1 MTDAPF
7 PKVPGG
13 MRMVPRR
20 HPERLVTA
28 GVALLA
34 LALLIQLFVTS
45 PRWEWPVVWEYLFS
59 PPILLGVARTI
70 QLTLVAFVLGLALG
84 LIVALMRMSQ
94 DPVLRFVAGIFL
106 WFNRAVPVLV
116 TLLFIFF
123 LAALVPEIGFGIPFT
138 GPIFFAVDTNLLISQ
153 FTAAVIGL
161 VLIEGA
167 YKAEIIRGGI
177 MSVHV
182 GQTEAAKSLGMTR
195 GLYMRRIILPQA
207 VRVMVPAMGNQFISL
222 FKSTSIVSVIGYSEL
237 LTTVQLIYNRTYQTI
252 PLLVVACIWYLSLAS
267 LAMYGQRKLEQRFG
281 RGFDA
286 DPVPAKSSWARN
298 SWGWVTN
305 WRRA

>member
-1 MTDAPF
+1 
-7 PKVPGG
+7 VG
-13 MRMVPRR
+13 
-20 HPERLVTA
+20 
-28 GVALLA
+28 
-34 LALLIQLFVTS
+34 
-45 PRWEWPVVWEYLFS
+45 
-59 PPILLGVARTI
+59 RTI
-70 QLTLVAFVLGLALG
+70 QLTLVAFVLGLCLG
-84 LIVALMRMSQ
+84 LIVALMRMSK
-94 DPVLRFVAGIFL
+94 DPVLRWVAGVFL

-138 GPIFFAVDTNLLISQ
+138 GPIFWAVDTNLLISQ

-177 MSVHV
+177 MSVPT
-182 GQTEAAKSLGMTR
+182 GQTEAAKSLGMTQ
-195 GLYMRRIILPQA
+195 GLYMRRIVLPQA
-207 VRVMVPAMGNQFISL
+207 VRIMVPAMGNQFISL

-286 DPVPAKSSWARN
+286 DPVASKTPFSRMMA
-298 SWGWVTN
+298 
-305 WRRA
+305 WRRT